1 MTCVFAEASCARVA
15 CVFRPWITLLTL
27 SNRSYPINIMHIL
40 FLYVVKNVRMLQG
53 FDSFLRTIS
62 MVMMLYGSI
71 MILIWTEDGF
81 LNGRKTEATLALVI
95 TGNKIELAKSKSVSR
110 SNFDRFWLPRWLPNR
125 PPDGPKIGIFLT
137 PDVVFIF
144 IKS

>member
-1 MTCVFAEASCARVA
+1 MSKNVLTMTCVFAEASCARVA
-15 CVFRPWITLLTL
+15 SVFRPWITLLTL

-40 FLYVVKNVRMLQG
+40 YVYVIKNVRMLQG

-62 MVMMLYGSI
+62 MVKMLYGSI

-95 TGNKIELAKSKSVSR
+95 TGNKIELAIYS
-110 SNFDRFWLPRWLPNR
+110 
-125 PPDGPKIGIFLT
+125 IGMFGNSYVL
-137 PDVVFIF
+137 
-144 IKS
+144 